1 MSETTEAKSTAIPI
15 YETLK
20 DEIVT
25 SVLLPGEALRQDEI
39 ARRFG
44 VSKIPVREALL
55 KLEIDGFVLFRKNKG
70 ATVRE
75 MSSNEVLNLMD
86 IRIALECKAIELSV
100 PNMIP
105 SDFARAEEILN
116 DYSAQSD
123 SQSWSEHNIAF
134 HQTLYEPCDN
144 PALLQMIA
152 DVRARLGPFTN
163 MMVSEASG
171 LERPHKEHQDILAAC
186 VTGNASKAVEL
197 LKQHI
202 ETTKKVTAAFMRR
215 GARG

>member
-1 MSETTEAKSTAIPI
+1 MSDMSEAKSTAIPI

-25 SVLLPGEALRQDEI
+25 SVLLPGEALRQEEI
-39 ARRFG
+39 AKRFG

-86 IRIALECKAIELSV
+86 IRIALECKALELSV

-105 SDFARAEEILN
+105 SDFARAKDVLD

-123 SQSWSEHNIAF
+123 SKSWSEHNIAF

-144 PALLQMIA
+144 PSLLQMIA

-163 MMVSEASG
+163 MLVSEASG
-171 LERPHKEHQDILAAC
+171 LERPHQEHQNILAAC
-186 VTGNASKAVEL
+186 EAGKTEEAVEL

-202 ETTKKVTAAFMRR
+202 ETTKKVTAAYMRR
-215 GARG
+215 GTRS